1 MSVSLR
7 PGKRALS
14 VARTLHIYVSMA
26 LLLLM
31 LFFAFTG
38 ITLNHPDWFG
48 ASNAMREETE
58 QPLPDFLLPV
68 EADSAD
74 WQEAAAHWLA
84 SEWQASRQQ
93 VEVSEDEL
101 LLVQKGP
108 GRYRSVVLDTEAAV
122 VVAESLDYGLVALLN
137 DLHKGRNSG
146 AVWSWVI
153 DLSAVLML
161 LFSLTGAFLL
171 LPQKRRLKRSLGYM
185 TAVSSVSIAIY
196 WLFIPT

>member
-1 MSVSLR
+1 MSILFR
-7 PGKRALS
+7 PGKRLLS
-14 VARTLHIYVSMA
+14 ITRTLHIYVSMA

-48 ASNAMREETE
+48 ASKALREETE

-108 GRYRSVVLDTEAAV
+108 GRYRSVLLDTEAAV
-122 VVAESLDYGLVALLN
+122 VVAECLDYGLMAVLN

-185 TAVSSVSIAIY
+185 TLVSSVCIAIY

>member
-1 MSVSLR
+1 MSILFR
-7 PGKRALS
+7 PGKRLLS
-14 VARTLHIYVSMA
+14 ITRTLHIYVSMA

-48 ASNAMREETE
+48 ASNALREKTE

-108 GRYRSVVLDTEAAV
+108 GRYRSVLLDTEAAV
-122 VVAESLDYGLVALLN
+122 VVAECLDYGLMAVLN

-185 TAVSSVSIAIY
+185 TLVSSVCIAIY

>member
-1 MSVSLR
+1 MASLLR
-7 PGKRALS
+7 PGKRSLS
-14 VARTLHIYVSMA
+14 LARTLHIYVSMA

-48 ASNAMREETE
+48 ATSAERQEDEH
-58 QPLPDFLLPV
+58 PLPDFLLPV
-68 EADSAD
+68 AADSSD

-84 SEWQASRQQ
+84 SEWQASRADI
-93 VEVSEDEL
+93 EVSEDEL

-108 GRYRSVVLDTEAAV
+108 GRYRSVVLDTEAARV
-122 VVAESLDYGLVALLN
+122 FSESHDYGLIALLN

-153 DLSAVLML
+153 DISAILML

-185 TAVSSVSIAIY
+185 TLVSSLCVAIY
-196 WLFIPT
+196 WLSIPS